1 MYNKTRVVVNP
12 TIQQRGRRKL
22 RARDGIEVIYDS
34 YVREVMGF
42 FDRFKKKGEQQS
54 TETKSSAKQ
63 DSSQP
68 PAGKRIKKYTSD
80 GKPIYE

>member
-1 MYNKTRVVVNP
+1 
-12 TIQQRGRRKL
+12 
-22 RARDGIEVIYDS
+22 
-34 YVREVMGF
+34 MGF

-54 TETKSSAKQ
+54 TETQGSAKQ

-68 PAGKRIKKYTSD
+68 QAGKRIKKYTSD